1 MVLEPLQQ
9 NPIYFTAP
17 DPVIADMVQLAE
29 ARIENLE
36 KDNSS
41 LEAQIKDMESEV
53 WID

>member
-1 MVLEPLQQ
+1 MQH

-29 ARIENLE
+29 ARIDNLE
-36 KDNSS
+36 VKNSN

-53 WID
+53 GIEVFDG